1 MALWLRRRPGNL
13 ESAAA
18 KTSPSAAKT
27 PQNFRI
33 PRHSCRENGDS
44 LENVLPCVLG
54 LWRKKAQRSA
64 IRVPRSGASLFYS
77 THGKYFASEGCL
89 RSPSRSRMAS
99 VSSSTARFILSSSF
113 GMGRRVRVSDA
124 GLCAMGEIGHRE
136 PRPSAMWVSTTSI
149 RHPAPK
155 SSRNSGTVLPF
166 ANRTRDPE
174 NNMPAG
180 TSTSRAFASDALI
193 CLSPVMTTTAT
204 IQHAL

>member
-54 LWRKKAQRSA
+54 LWRNKAQRSA

-136 PRPSAMWVSTTSI
+136 PRPSGLARPALGILRRRVLGI
-149 RHPAPK
+149 RGQFFPSQTEPETRKTICLLEPAPAGLLLVTR
-155 SSRNSGTVLPF
+155 SFAYLP
-166 ANRTRDPE
+166 
-174 NNMPAG
+174 
-180 TSTSRAFASDALI
+180 S
-193 CLSPVMTTTAT
+193 
-204 IQHAL
+204 